1 MFDYFLELI
10 INFFNFTWIIKF
22 IQGLV
27 FKNVKNETKNDFKE
41 IIPESVNFHFT
52 RQCNYSCKFK
62 SRISIEELSI
72 VNFYTDLNPS
82 NESNI
87 FYFS

>member
-10 INFFNFTWIIKF
+10 LNFFNLTWIFEF
-22 IQGLV
+22 IQRLV
-27 FKNVKNETKNDFKE
+27 YKNVKNETKSDKE

-72 VNFYTDLNPS
+72 VNFYTADLNPS